1 MALEQKLN
9 LKLTQKLVM
18 TPTLQQAIKLLQLS
32 RLELEQALAHEVQAN
47 PLLEMTDEAPGD
59 EEAVAAEDTV
69 AAADATPAEE
79 ATAAEEAAAPEDL
92 EASAQAVDEAQPPG
106 AQAGETT
113 TAEELATAEA
123 GPTTDPFGEVELE
136 SLFANYLH
144 DGPSVAPAW
153 EESEERSLEN
163 SPARAVSMFDEL
175 CSQLHLV
182 QVPDG
187 LAPVCE
193 FVIGNLDPDGY
204 LRTSDDEVAI
214 QLGVPVEQV
223 REAIAIVQQLEP
235 AGIAARSLAE
245 CFLLQLPRLDWDV
258 EPEMLALAT
267 RVVSDAFEDVL
278 HQRWDR
284 LAQKFGVARESVRA
298 VMEVLRHL
306 DPHPGARLG
315 PNENQAIE
323 PDVVVTKDGEH
334 WRVTLNDDGLPRLRI
349 SPRYLRML
357 QSRALE
363 GEAKG
368 YLRERMRSALWFLR
382 SVEQRQSTIVRVA
395 SAIVRRQEE
404 FLERGVTNLRPL
416 VLRDIADDIGMH
428 ESTVSRVVA
437 NKYMATPRG
446 IFPLKFFFHSAISHA
461 LQGDISSVVVKERIK
476 ELIDQ
481 EEPAHPLSDAR
492 VARQLN
498 RLGIRIA
505 RRTVAKY
512 REELGV
518 PSSEQR
524 RRVLR

>member
-1 MALEQKLN
+1 MALEQKLH
-9 LKLTQKLVM
+9 LKLAQRLVM

-32 RLELEQALAHEVQAN
+32 RLELEQALAQEVQAN
-47 PLLEMTDEAPGD
+47 PLLEMSDEAPGEED
-59 EEAVAAEDTV
+59 AAGAEGAADVEEAAV
-69 AAADATPAEE
+69 
-79 ATAAEEAAAPEDL
+79 AEEAAAQS
-92 EASAQAVDEAQPPG
+92 EA
-106 AQAGETT
+106 AGEDEQAEAPAGEAAAAEERAAGEAAT
-113 TAEELATAEA
+113 TA
-123 GPTTDPFGEVELE
+123 DPFGEVELDA
-136 SLFANYLH
+136 LFANYLH
-144 DGPSVAPAW
+144 DGPTVAPAW
-153 EESEERSLEN
+153 DDGEERSLEN
-163 SPARAVSMFDEL
+163 SPARAESMFDDL
-175 CSQLHLV
+175 CSQLRLL
-182 QVPDG
+182 QVPEG

-193 FVIGNLDPDGY
+193 FIIGNLDPDGY
-204 LRTSDDEVAI
+204 LRIPDGEIAV
-214 QLGVPVEQV
+214 QVGVPIEQV
-223 REAIAIVQQLEP
+223 REAITIVQQLEP
-235 AGIAARSLAE
+235 AGIGARSLKE
-245 CFLLQLPRLDWDV
+245 CFLLQLEHFDRDI
-258 EPEMLALAT
+258 EPEMLALT
-267 RVVSDAFEDVL
+267 KRVVGEAFEDVL

-284 LAQKFGVARESVRA
+284 LAQKFGVPRESVRA

-315 PNENQAIE
+315 PNDNQAIE
-323 PDVVVTKDGEH
+323 PDVVVVKDDER
-334 WRVTLNDDGLPRLRI
+334 WRVVLNDDGLPRLRI
-349 SPRYLRML
+349 SPGYLRLL

-382 SVEQRQSTIVRVA
+382 SVEQRQSTIARVA

-404 FLERGVTNLRPL
+404 FLDKGISHLRPL

-437 NKYMATPRG
+437 NKYMATSRG

-518 PSSEQR
+518 SSSEQR